1 MSLPAWLQ
9 SDGAWIAIGASV
21 LFVVAGVVMH
31 RVFLNILK
39 QPPGETP
46 SPGEPPNESRPYE

>member
-1 MSLPAWLQ
+1 MGSPAWLQ
-9 SDGAWIAIGASV
+9 NDGAWIAIGVSV
-21 LFVVAGVVMH
+21 LFVLAGVVMH

-46 SPGEPPNESRPYE
+46 SPGEPPNESRHHE

>member
-1 MSLPAWLQ
+1 MGLPAWLQ
-9 SDGAWIAIGASV
+9 NDGAWIAIGISV
-21 LFVVAGVVMH
+21 LFVLAGVMMH

-46 SPGEPPNESRPYE
+46 SLGDPLNESRPHE

>member
-39 QPPGETP
+39 QPPRRNPFAGGTSERVPTL
-46 SPGEPPNESRPYE
+46 

>member
-21 LFVVAGVVMH
+21 LFVVAGVVMR

-39 QPPGETP
+39 RPPE
-46 SPGEPPNESRPYE
+46 ERPNESRPHE